1 MRLRRTLGRGD
12 AAEIEQA
19 VLVEAIPSAAVAAPE
34 PFALWI
40 RQAAN
45 FDFDTAIQLSALAQA
60 NSSLDAARQNDAA
73 QLDLTLAGANL
84 GPSVAGLS
92 QAYSG
97 LRDASG
103 WSNSISLTYRLPLG
117 SRESEATLRSAARA
131 RQQAEFRLADVRQN
145 LVFNARATWR
155 ELEAARARVDSATSA
170 LALQRQSYEGERA
183 RYAAGQSDILR
194 VLQAQAALDAAQ
206 LNWIQSLLDARSASA
221 RVARLDGSL
230 LARHG
235 FSLEAAEAKVGAGLP
250 MDEPLPPL
258 SATP

>member
-1 MRLRRTLGRGD
+1 
-12 AAEIEQA
+12 
-19 VLVEAIPSAAVAAPE
+19 
-34 PFALWI
+34 
-40 RQAAN
+40 
-45 FDFDTAIQLSALAQA
+45 
-60 NSSLDAARQNDAA
+60 
-73 QLDLTLAGANL
+73 
-84 GPSVAGLS
+84 
-92 QAYSG
+92 
-97 LRDASG
+97 
-103 WSNSISLTYRLPLG
+103 
-117 SRESEATLRSAARA
+117 
-131 RQQAEFRLADVRQN
+131 
-145 LVFNARATWR
+145 
-155 ELEAARARVDSATSA
+155 VDSATSA